1 MKIKNIA
8 FTGFMAAILGATAAQ
23 AAAVPI
29 QLISKTYAEREL
41 QAKLTDA
48 ANAGAGIA
56 ISEDGKISAD
66 MNTALVGEKSVAT
79 ILSEKADASNV
90 YTKEE
95 AEERFQDVEEAAKAA
110 KAATDY
116 TNEKVQELSDTLS
129 GSGEDGQPGLVS
141 TVTAQGNRIS
151 ALETLTGTD
160 GKIAQDIAKALTDAN
175 AYTDQ
180 EVAKVQESVSTNAEA
195 IEEITK
201 VGGTID
207 AKVSAA
213 QSAAEGKAATAQ
225 QAAEA
230 AQQAADAAQAAAEA
244 AQADVDAV
252 EGRMGTA
259 EGKISA
265 LETASATHAL
275 KTDLDAYRTSADQD
289 VIDNAIKA
297 DVLKNETAIS
307 TLNAAAVKTIGA
319 GQAGRYVI
327 DFDAEG
333 NASYTAIQIVQ

>member
-23 AAAVPI
+23 AADPV
-29 QLISKTYAEREL
+29 QLISKTYADREL

-56 ISEDGKISAD
+56 ISTDGKISAD
-66 MNTALVGEKSVAT
+66 MNTALVGDKSVAT
-79 ILSEKADASNV
+79 ILGEKADASNV
-90 YTKEE
+90 YTKTE
-95 AEERFQDVEEAAKAA
+95 ADDKFQTVAAALQAAKD
-110 KAATDY
+110 ATDY

-151 ALETLTGTD
+151 ALETLTGENGQIAKD
-160 GKIAQDIAKALTDAN
+160 IAQALTDAK

-180 EVAKVQESVSTNAEA
+180 EVAKVQQSADTNAEA

-207 AKVSAA
+207 TKVSAA
-213 QSAAEGKAATAQ
+213 QSAAEGKAAEAQ
-225 QAAEA
+225 QAAN
-230 AQQAADAAQAAAEA
+230 AAQAAAEA

-289 VIDNAIKA
+289 VIDNEIKGN
-297 DVLKNETAIS
+297 VQKNATAIS
-307 TLNAAAVKTIGA
+307 TLDAAAVKTIGA

>member
-23 AAAVPI
+23 ADPV
-29 QLISKTYAEREL
+29 QLISKTYADREL

-56 ISEDGKISAD
+56 ISKDGKISAD

-79 ILSEKADASNV
+79 ILGEKADASNV
-90 YTKEE
+90 YTKTE
-95 AEERFQDVEEAAKAA
+95 ADDKFQTVAAALKAA
-110 KAATDY
+110 QDATDY
-116 TNEKVQELSDTLS
+116 TNTKVQELSDTLS

-151 ALETLTGTD
+151 ALETLTGEN
-160 GKIAQDIAKALTDAN
+160 GQIAQNIAKALTDAN
-175 AYTDQ
+175 DYTDQ
-180 EVAKVQESVSTNAEA
+180 EVAKVQQSADTNAEA
-195 IEEITK
+195 IEEITR

-207 AKVSAA
+207 TKVA
-213 QSAAEGKAATAQ
+213 AAEGKAATAQ
-225 QAAEA
+225 
-230 AQQAADAAQAAAEA
+230 AAAEA
-244 AQADVDAV
+244 AQDDVDAV
-252 EGRMGTA
+252 EGRMDTA
-259 EGKISA
+259 EGKISE

-275 KTDLDAYRTSADQD
+275 KTDLNAYRTSADQD
-289 VIDNAIKA
+289 VIDNEIKGN
-297 DVLKNETAIS
+297 VQKNATAIS
-307 TLNAAAVKTIGA
+307 TLDAAAVKTIGA

-333 NASYTAIQIVQ
+333 KASYTAIQIVE

>member
-23 AAAVPI
+23 ADPV
-29 QLISKTYAEREL
+29 QLISKTYADREL

-66 MNTALVGEKSVAT
+66 MNTALVGDKSVAT
-79 ILSEKADASNV
+79 ILGEKADASNV
-90 YTKEE
+90 YTKTE
-95 AEERFQDVEEAAKAA
+95 ADDKFQTVEAALQAA
-110 KAATDY
+110 QDATDY

-151 ALETLTGTD
+151 ALETLTGEN
-160 GKIAQDIAKALTDAN
+160 GQIAQNIAKALTDAN
-175 AYTDQ
+175 DYTDQ
-180 EVAKVQESVSTNAEA
+180 EVAKVQQSADTNAEA

-207 AKVSAA
+207 TKVSAA

-225 QAAEA
+225 AAADAAQDAAEA
-230 AQQAADAAQAAAEA
+230 AQAAADA

-252 EGRMGTA
+252 EGRMNTA
-259 EGKISA
+259 ESEIDA
-265 LETASATHAL
+265 LQEASATHAL
-275 KTDLDAYRTSADQD
+275 KTDLNAYRTSADQD

-297 DVLKNETAIS
+297 DVLENETAIS
-307 TLNAAAVKTIGA
+307 TLNAAAIKTIGA

>member
-23 AAAVPI
+23 AADPV
-29 QLISKTYAEREL
+29 QLISKTYADREL
-41 QAKLTDA
+41 QAKLTND

-56 ISEDGKISAD
+56 ISTDGKISAD

-79 ILSEKADASNV
+79 ILGEKADASNV
-90 YTKEE
+90 YTKTE
-95 AEERFQDVEEAAKAA
+95 ADDKFQTVAAALQAA
-110 KAATDY
+110 QDATNY

-180 EVAKVQESVSTNAEA
+180 EVAKVQQSANTNAEA

-207 AKVSAA
+207 TKVTAA
-213 QSAAEGKAATAQ
+213 QAAAEGKAATAQ
-225 QAAEA
+225 QAADA
-230 AQQAADAAQAAAEA
+230 AQDAAEAAQAAADA

-252 EGRMGTA
+252 EGRMDTA
-259 EGKISA
+259 ESEIDA
-265 LETASATHAL
+265 LQEASATHAL
-275 KTDLDAYRTSADQD
+275 KADLDAYRTSAAQD
-289 VIDNAIKA
+289 EIDDAIKA
-297 DVLKNETAIS
+297 DVQENATAIS
-307 TLNAAAVKTIGA
+307 TLDAAAIKTIGA

-333 NASYTAIQIVQ
+333 KASYTAIQIVE

>member
-23 AAAVPI
+23 AADPV
-29 QLISKTYAEREL
+29 QLISKTYADREL
-41 QAKLTDA
+41 QAKLTNA

-56 ISEDGKISAD
+56 ISTDGKISAD

-79 ILSEKADASNV
+79 ILGEKADASNV

-95 AEERFQDVEEAAKAA
+95 AEARFQDVEEAAAAA

-151 ALETLTGTD
+151 ALETLTGEN
-160 GKIAQDIAKALTDAN
+160 GQIAQNIAQALTDAK

-180 EVAKVQESVSTNAEA
+180 EVAKVQQSADTNAEA

-207 AKVSAA
+207 TKVSAA

-230 AQQAADAAQAAAEA
+230 AQAAAEA

-259 EGKISA
+259 ESEIDA
-265 LETASATHAL
+265 LQEASAKHAL

-297 DVLKNETAIS
+297 DVLENETAIS
-307 TLNAAAVKTIGA
+307 TLNAAAIKTIGA

-333 NASYTAIQIVQ
+333 KASYTAIQIVE

>member
-23 AAAVPI
+23 ADPV
-29 QLISKTYAEREL
+29 QLISKTYADREL

-66 MNTALVGEKSVAT
+66 MSTALVGEKSVAT
-79 ILSEKADASNV
+79 ILGEKADASNV
-90 YTKEE
+90 YTKTE
-95 AEERFQDVEEAAKAA
+95 ADDKFQTVEAAVQAA
-110 KAATDY
+110 KDATDY

-160 GKIAQDIAKALTDAN
+160 GKIAQDIAKALKDAN
-175 AYTDQ
+175 DYTDQ
-180 EVAKVQESVSTNAEA
+180 EVAKVQQSADTNAEA
-195 IEEITK
+195 ITEITK

-207 AKVSAA
+207 TKVSAA
-213 QSAAEGKAATAQ
+213 QSAAEGKAA
-225 QAAEA
+225 EA
-230 AQQAADAAQAAAEA
+230 KQAADAAQDAAEAAQAAADA

-252 EGRMGTA
+252 EGRMNTA
-259 EGKISA
+259 ESEIDA
-265 LETASATHAL
+265 LQEASATHAL
-275 KTDLDAYRTSADQD
+275 KTDLNAYRTSADQD

-297 DVLKNETAIS
+297 DVLENETAIS
-307 TLNAAAVKTIGA
+307 TLNAAAIKTIGA

>member
-23 AAAVPI
+23 AADPV
-29 QLISKTYAEREL
+29 QLISKTYADREL
-41 QAKLTDA
+41 QAKLTNA

-95 AEERFQDVEEAAKAA
+95 ADDKFQTLKAA
-110 KAATDY
+110 AQAAQDATNY
-116 TNEKVQELSDTLS
+116 TNTKVQELSDTLS

-141 TVTAQGNRIS
+141 TVTSQGNRIS
-151 ALETLTGTD
+151 ALETLTGENGQIAKD
-160 GKIAQDIAKALTDAN
+160 IAQALTDAK
-175 AYTDQ
+175 AYTDD
-180 EVAKVQESVSTNAEA
+180 EVAKVQQSANTNAAA
-195 IEEITK
+195 ITEITK
-201 VGGTID
+201 EGGTID
-207 AKVSAA
+207 TKV
-213 QSAAEGKAATAQ
+213 T
-225 QAAEA
+225 
-230 AQQAADAAQAAAEA
+230 AAQAAAEAKAATAQETAEAAQDAADA

-252 EGRMGTA
+252 EGRMDTA
-259 EGKISA
+259 ESEIDA
-265 LETASATHAL
+265 LQEASATHAL

-289 VIDNAIKA
+289 LIDNAIKE
-297 DVLKNETAIS
+297 DVTENANAIS

-333 NASYTAIQIVQ
+333 NASYTAIQIVE